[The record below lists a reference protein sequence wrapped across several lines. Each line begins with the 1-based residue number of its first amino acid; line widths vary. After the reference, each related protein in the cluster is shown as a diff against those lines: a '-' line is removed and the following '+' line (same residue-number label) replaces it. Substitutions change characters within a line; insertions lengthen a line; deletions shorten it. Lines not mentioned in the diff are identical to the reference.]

1 MVGQFVCVNARGR
14 EPAER
19 VAWGFRRLASGVPQ
33 ASACGHSWF
42 SWAHVFVGSLFVG
55 SRLSG
60 LTFLWAHGFVGHLI
74 SYESTIVP
82 FLSRVLPSS
91 ADRTN
96 STFAAPSVPTFTRR

>member
-1 MVGQFVCVNARGR
+1 MVGEFVCVNARGR

-19 VAWGFRRLASGVPQ
+19 VAWGCRRLASGVPQ

-42 SWAHVFVGSLFVG
+42 SWAHVFVG

-82 FLSRVLPSS
+82 FFSRALPSS
-91 ADRTN
+91 ADRTK
-96 STFAAPSVPTFTRR
+96 STFAAPSVPIFTRR